1 MMEEKSRVYTDHQK
15 YIIQRNH
22 FLPSQKY
29 EFKKKHAET
38 RVLTLLQK
46 RALVRLLCLQP
57 PKRWVFRTFCAL
69 FLNADKR
76 RSLEEK
82 ESRHSGNNY
91 HQHAFEEAYGIIER
105 FENPMNSHQE

>member
-1 MMEEKSRVYTDHQK
+1 MNS
-15 YIIQRNH
+15 
-22 FLPSQKY
+22 
-29 EFKKKHAET
+29 KKKKK
-38 RVLTLLQK
+38 TLKHGCYNSCKKEHLSG
-46 RALVRLLCLQP
+46 LLCLQH
-57 PKRWVFRTFCAL
+57 PKRWVFCAFCAL

-105 FENPMNSHQE
+105 FENPMNSQQE